1 MAFEELSLD
10 TPTVGELLCLSIT
23 HTIDAYLRGLE
34 TWSEKVSE
42 LCRLEN
48 PM

>member
-10 TPTVGELLCLSIT
+10 TPTVGELLCLSTT
-23 HTIDAYLRGLE
+23 HTIAAYLREKE
-34 TWSEKVSE
+34 TLSEKVSE